1 MSSGLCKYRDLFGKS
16 NEGVHQYRLFN
27 IAIIDVAATIVIGV
41 IIANWTK
48 TPLWITLVVLF
59 LLGIVL
65 HRAFCVRTTIDK
77 WLFPN
82 A

>member
-1 MSSGLCKYRDLFGKS
+1 MSSGLCKYRDLFGKP

>member
-1 MSSGLCKYRDLFGKS
+1 MSSGLCKYRDLFGKP
-16 NEGVHQYRLFN
+16 NEGVHQYRLFS
-27 IAIIDVAATIVIGV
+27 IAIIDIAATIVIGV
-41 IIANWTK
+41 IIANLTK

-77 WLFPN
+77 LLFPN